1 MRKFKVMLIDDSK
14 TIFKTAKM
22 FLSEEEYELIHV
34 ENGFEALAQIMET
47 MPDVILLDV
56 LMPKLDGLQTCQL
69 LKRNDELKHIP
80 IIFLSSK
87 DGEFDKA
94 RGNIAG
100 ANDYL
105 TKPFKKETINEM
117 LKKHTENL
125 IN

>member
-1 MRKFKVMLIDDSK
+1 MKKFKVMLIDDSK
-14 TIFKTAKM
+14 TIYKTAKM
-22 FLSEEEYELIHV
+22 FLSEQEYELIHV
-34 ENGFEALAQIMET
+34 EDGFEALAQIMET

-100 ANDYL
+100 ADDYL
-105 TKPFKKETINEM
+105 TKPFLKDSINAI
-117 LKKHTENL
+117 LKKYTTPL
-125 IN
+125 M